1 MKNNNKKRIFILIF
15 VLFIIF
21 ILIFLSLIIYASKIN
36 KELDISMF
44 AKGATSI
51 SKIYYYDFEDRENR
65 IGEIKELSKEALF
78 NNRSEYISIY
88 EMPKNLINAFVSIED
103 KRFYSHTGVDWLRT
117 GRAII
122 NYVANFGKSG
132 FGGSTITQQ
141 LIKNITG
148 NNQITAKRKIDEIIR
163 AIDLEKK
170 LSKNQILEL
179 YLNVVYLAE
188 NSYGVEA
195 ASKMYFNKEAQ
206 NLNLAECA
214 SIAAIVQNPT
224 KYDPYRHPENNK
236 ERRNIVLSEML
247 KQGYITKEEYDEAR
261 EYEIIV
267 NDNIDNENKSNV
279 YSWYTEHLISDVTND
294 ISKKYNLS
302 ENVARAWILRGGI
315 NIYSLIDPSVQ
326 NAAEEVYLNYSK
338 YISPT
343 SNGKYPESAIVI
355 LDPKTADI
363 LAIVGGI
370 GKKNSNLI
378 FNRATNAKRPVGSA
392 IKPLSVYAPALEN
405 DIITYSTVYDDTPIV
420 LENKALWPKNSPNRY
435 RGLMPISFAVERSVN
450 TVAVKVLKDL
460 GINNSVEFLE
470 KLNINVDRNNDKN
483 LSSLGLG
490 QLTNGET
497 LLNITNAYL
506 PLANGGEYKKA
517 RSYLYVTDNYGNI
530 ILDNSVNETKRV
542 ISEQTSYIMTK
553 MLENVVKFGTAKEI
567 TLKNTQS
574 VAGKTGTSSNNQ
586 DKWFIGY
593 TPKFICG
600 VWSGFDTPAPIYSYT
615 NQSCIMFDEVMK
627 LIYENV
633 EPTLFD
639 APEGIVERIFCFD
652 SGKIINKA
660 CEYDERGSREVIG
673 YYKINALPNEKCD
686 IHKIVYIDKVSN
698 KIATPRTP
706 FWRRV
711 KKAYLNYERDKIN
724 NVTIEDSEHIIPF
737 IE

>member
-392 IKPLSVYAPALEN
+392 LKPLSVYAPALEN

-470 KLNINVDRNNDKN
+470 KLNINIDRNNDKN

-530 ILDNSVNETKRV
+530 ILDNSANETKRV

-706 FWRRV
+706 FWRKV

-724 NVTIEDSEHIIPF
+724 NVTIEDSEYIIPF